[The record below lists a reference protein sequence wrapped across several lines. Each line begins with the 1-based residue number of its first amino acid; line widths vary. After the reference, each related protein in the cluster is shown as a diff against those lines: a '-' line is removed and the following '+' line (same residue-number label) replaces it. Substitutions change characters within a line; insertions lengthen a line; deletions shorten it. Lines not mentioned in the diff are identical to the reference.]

1 MEGMAVLLALVGAVT
16 YGVADFWGGLAT
28 KRTAVTAVIATGE
41 LAGLVVLVPALAL
54 LPARFDVAAVLWGA
68 GAGVAGGLGLLLFYR
83 SLADGTMS
91 VVAPLTAVSA
101 AAVPVLVGLALGER
115 ASVLALVGVVVALL
129 AVVLVS
135 AEGGRLPTGRQLV
148 ADRSVGEALAAG
160 VAFGLFFVL
169 LSRPAHDTGL
179 WPAAGARVASLALM
193 VAVALPARRRLLPS
207 RPALP
212 LVLASGI
219 TDMSANILFL
229 LASREG
235 LLVITSVLT
244 ALYPASTVLLA
255 QLVLRERIHRL
266 QVAGLAAAAAA
277 VTLIAVA

>member
-1 MEGMAVLLALVGAVT
+1 MAVVLALVGAVT

-28 KRTAVTAVIATGE
+28 KRTAAATVIATGQ

-54 LPARFDVAAVLWGA
+54 LPSRLDAGALLWGGA
-68 GAGVAGGLGLLLFYR
+68 AGVAGGLGLLLFYR

-115 ASVLALVGVVVALL
+115 PSLLALLGVLVALL

-135 AEGGRLPTGRQLV
+135 AEGGRLPTWRQLV
-148 ADRSVGEALAAG
+148 VDRAVGEALAAG

-169 LSRPAHDTGL
+169 LSRPATDTGL
-179 WPAAGARVASLALM
+179 WPVAGARAASLIVMAG
-193 VAVALPARRRLLPS
+193 VAVWARRRLVPA
-207 RPALP
+207 RVALP
-212 LVLASGI
+212 LVLASGVA
-219 TDMSANILFL
+219 DMSANVLFL
-229 LASREG
+229 LASRQG

-255 QLVLRERIHRL
+255 QLVLHERIARL
-266 QVAGLAAAAAA
+266 QVVGLVAAAAA
-277 VTLIAVA
+277 VTCIAVA

>member
-1 MEGMAVLLALVGAVT
+1 MAVVLALVGAVT

-28 KRTAVTAVIATGE
+28 KRTAAATVIATGQ

-54 LPARFDVAAVLWGA
+54 LPARLDAAALLWGGA
-68 GAGVAGGLGLLLFYR
+68 AGVAGGLGLLLFYR

-101 AAVPVLVGLALGER
+101 AAVPVLAGLALGER
-115 ASVLALVGVVVALL
+115 PSLLALGGVLIALL

-135 AEGGRLPTGRQLV
+135 AEGGRLPTWRQLV
-148 ADRSVGEALAAG
+148 ADRAVGAALAAG

-169 LSRPAHDTGL
+169 LSRPDPDTGL
-179 WPAAGARVASLALM
+179 WPVAGARFASVAIM
-193 VAVALPARRRLLPS
+193 VGIAFGARRRLLPA
-207 RPALP
+207 RVALP
-212 LVLASGI
+212 LVLASGVA
-219 TDMSANILFL
+219 DMSANVLFL
-229 LASREG
+229 LASRQG

-255 QLVLRERIHRL
+255 QVVLRERIHRL
-266 QVAGLAAAAAA
+266 QVAGLVAAAAA
-277 VTLIAVA
+277 VSVIAVA

>member
-1 MEGMAVLLALVGAVT
+1 MAVVLALVGAVT
-16 YGVADFWGGLAT
+16 YGVADFCGGLAT
-28 KRTAVTAVIATGE
+28 KRTAAAAVIASGQ

-54 LPARFDVAAVLWGA
+54 LPARLDAGALLWGA
-68 GAGVAGGLGLLLFYR
+68 AAGVAGGLGLLLFYR

-101 AAVPVLVGLALGER
+101 AAVPVFVGLALGER
-115 ASVLALVGVVVALL
+115 PSLLALAGVLIALL

-135 AEGGRLPTGRQLV
+135 AEGGRLPSWRELV

-160 VAFGLFFVL
+160 MAFGLFFVL
-169 LSRPAHDTGL
+169 LSRPDHDTGL
-179 WPAAGARVASLALM
+179 WPVAGSRVASLVVMAG
-193 VAVALPARRRLLPS
+193 VAVGARRPLLPARV
-207 RPALP
+207 ALP
-212 LVLASGI
+212 LVVASGI
-219 TDMSANILFL
+219 ADMSANVLFL
-229 LASREG
+229 LASRQG

-255 QLVLRERIHRL
+255 QLVLHERIHRV